1 MGLTAALYSGTSG
14 LKVHGEGMSVV
25 GNNIANVSTVGFKA
39 SRMHFED
46 ALSQEITVANG
57 VGQVGRGVAVG
68 AVYGDFTQGS
78 LETTTES
85 TDLAIGGNGFFI
97 VSPKGEEIEYYTRA
111 GNFRFDQEGYL
122 VDPHGYVVQGWQVQ
136 QEDSSAPA
144 SGSATTADQSTGVRT
159 VGTPTDIRLEN
170 FQSPPEATSR
180 VDMVVNLDS
189 RSEDHA
195 TDATNPFFAMFNNWD
210 ASQDTPLG
218 DAQYAYQST
227 IKVYDENGTSHNLTV
242 YFDPVSDDISNTGG
256 RRYWEYMVTVNPDED
271 NRTFWSGA
279 ANTTKKGVLMIGSL
293 TFNSAGEIE
302 NLSAFTLSNVAAGD
316 DPSNLSEW
324 TPADFSQNGY
334 PLFTANFLGNT
345 NADYTSSTDATNI
358 ELNFGLRNRDLTET
372 PAGSEAG
379 WDTAGGT
386 ADATDNASLIGTN
399 LNNLNVFQDPER
411 SALAI
416 TNYSTGSTTIYQSQD
431 GYTAG
436 FLQNITVDRDGV
448 ITGRYSNGQILQLYA
463 LTLADFNN
471 KYGLRREGGNLFAE
485 TRSSGPPLTGLAGT
499 GGKGTIASNSLEQ
512 SNVDL
517 ATEFVKMITIEKGF
531 QANSKTITTTDGML
545 SVLIQIK
552 R

>member
-1 MGLTAALYSGTSG
+1 
-14 LKVHGEGMSVV
+14 
-25 GNNIANVSTVGFKA
+25 
-39 SRMHFED
+39 
-46 ALSQEITVANG
+46 
-57 VGQVGRGVAVG
+57 
-68 AVYGDFTQGS
+68 
-78 LETTTES
+78 
-85 TDLAIGGNGFFI
+85 
-97 VSPKGEEIEYYTRA
+97 
-111 GNFRFDQEGYL
+111 
-122 VDPHGYVVQGWQVQ
+122 
-136 QEDSSAPA
+136 
-144 SGSATTADQSTGVRT
+144 
-159 VGTPTDIRLEN
+159 
-170 FQSPPEATSR
+170 
-180 VDMVVNLDS
+180 
-189 RSEDHA
+189 
-195 TDATNPFFAMFNNWD
+195 
-210 ASQDTPLG
+210 
-218 DAQYAYQST
+218 
-227 IKVYDENGTSHNLTV
+227 
-242 YFDPVSDDISNTGG
+242 
-256 RRYWEYMVTVNPDED
+256 
-271 NRTFWSGA
+271 
-279 ANTTKKGVLMIGSL
+279 MIGSL